1 MIRVLLALLKII
13 SMGVVKGGAV
23 KIVIYLTEMLDKLK
37 GREPNAQCTP
47 PNSANYKKSI
57 NRIKLMHSPKITKLT
72 NKITNFIVQN
82 NNLQV

>member
-37 GREPNAQCTP
+37 GHEPNAQCTP
-47 PNSANYKKSI
+47 QTQPT
-57 NRIKLMHSPKITKLT
+57 TK
-72 NKITNFIVQN
+72 
-82 NNLQV
+82 NL